1 MTIKAVIFD
10 LDGTVTA
17 FNLDYRTVRVEVR
30 SFLITSGIPPSTLS
44 INESIFEMLKK
55 AEIFLRNAGKSES
68 KFRKIREEA
77 LAIAEKHEFKA
88 AQNTRLLPGVLDT
101 LKTLKKMNMKI
112 GLCTINSHKS
122 TEHILNRF
130 RIKDCFDTTTPRDKV
145 KYVKPN
151 TEHLRVTV
159 KALKVKPRE
168 AVVVGDGGID
178 MHCARELGVLA
189 VGLPT
194 EISPQQELIN
204 SGANYL
210 ITAVTDLP
218 MLIEHINKEQRK
230 KSGERDIRLA

>member
-10 LDGTVTA
+10 LDGTVAA
-17 FNLDYRTVRVEVR
+17 FNLDCRTVRTEVR
-30 SFLITSGIPPSTLS
+30 SCLIIAGIPPSTLS

-55 AEIFLRNAGKSES
+55 AEIFLKNAGKSES
-68 KFRKIREEA
+68 TFRRIREKA
-77 LAIAEKHEFKA
+77 LAIAEKHEFEA

-101 LKTLKKMNMKI
+101 LKTLKRMNLKI

-130 RIKDCFDTTTPRDKV
+130 RIKDYFDATTPRDKV

-151 TEHLRVTV
+151 TEHLRVAV
-159 KALKVKPRE
+159 KALKVKPKE

-178 MHCARELGVLA
+178 MRCARELGVLA
-189 VGLPT
+189 VGLPAET
-194 EISPQQELIN
+194 SLQQELIN

-210 ITAVTDLP
+210 ITAITDLP
-218 MLIEHINKEQRK
+218 MLIEDINTEQRR
-230 KSGERDIRLA
+230 KSGEKDLKLV